1 MTIQP
6 LKTKE
11 RLLKKGYNHMNMTID
26 GYTFSEKQSDCLVYL
41 VMKEANLNNIN
52 EVQEYLKGFNVQ
64 EMKWF
69 DLGEIT
75 LRNPNGYGPN
85 FSIRKD
91 FL

>member
-1 MTIQP
+1 
-6 LKTKE
+6 
-11 RLLKKGYNHMNMTID
+11 
-26 GYTFSEKQSDCLVYL
+26 
-41 VMKEANLNNIN
+41 MKEANLNNIN

-69 DLGEIT
+69 DLDEIT